1 MTIDTLNFT
10 GDTVTYL
17 GFLGIIS
24 TAIILVTV
32 FRSFYNSPLN
42 KWQLRKQIK
51 LFFPMKKE

>member
-32 FRSFYNSPLN
+32 FRSFYKSPLN